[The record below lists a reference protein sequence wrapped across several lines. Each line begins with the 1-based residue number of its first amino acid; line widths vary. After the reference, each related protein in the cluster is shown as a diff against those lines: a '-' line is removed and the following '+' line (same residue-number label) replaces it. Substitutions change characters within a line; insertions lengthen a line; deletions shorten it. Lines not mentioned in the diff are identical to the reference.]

1 MLPFYTLF
9 DNLEYKVE
17 GSKVTLMG
25 EVVRPNLKDDAAS
38 AVKHVRGVETVD
50 NQIKV
55 LPLSPMDNQLRRA
68 EYRAI
73 YSQPNLQMYAMQS
86 VPPIHIIVNNGHVTL
101 EGVVAK
107 KADKD
112 AAGIAANGVP
122 NVFSVTNNLR
132 VENSWQQV
140 IGRPQSR
147 ELYCAGC
154 SPTRNC
160 AHGPAIMSR
169 STGDSQENSGCSD
182 KNFAASKLVPQGWP
196 ILAVNC
202 MLRP

>member
-1 MLPFYTLF
+1 MRVCNSSSLKVCVPLFLFGFLLVAFGANGSTLARAQASKEGTDQLSIVHEVRHQLVMLPFYTLF

-25 EVVRPNLKDDAAS
+25 EVVRPTLKDDAAN

-55 LPLSPMDNQLRRA
+55 LPVSPMDNQTRRA

-86 VPPIHIIVNNGHVTL
+86 VPPIHIIVDNGHVTL
-101 EGVVAK
+101 EGVVANQ
-107 KADKD
+107 ADKN
-112 AAGIAANGVP
+112 AAGIAANGVA

-132 VENSWQQV
+132 VEN
-140 IGRPQSR
+140 
-147 ELYCAGC
+147 AG
-154 SPTRNC
+154 
-160 AHGPAIMSR
+160 
-169 STGDSQENSGCSD
+169 
-182 KNFAASKLVPQGWP
+182 SK
-196 ILAVNC
+196 
-202 MLRP
+202 

>member
-1 MLPFYTLF
+1 VFLVVAFGANASSLETSRSQAPNEARGTEEASIAREVHHQLVMLPFYTLF

-38 AVKHVRGVETVD
+38 AVKRVRGVETVD

-55 LPLSPMDNQLRRA
+55 LPLSPMDNQIRRA

-86 VPPIHIIVNNGHVTL
+86 VPPIHIIVDHGHVTL
-101 EGVVAK
+101 EGVVARQ
-107 KADKD
+107 ADKD

-132 VENSWQQV
+132 VENS
-140 IGRPQSR
+140 G
-147 ELYCAGC
+147 
-154 SPTRNC
+154 
-160 AHGPAIMSR
+160 
-169 STGDSQENSGCSD
+169 
-182 KNFAASKLVPQGWP
+182 SK
-196 ILAVNC
+196 
-202 MLRP
+202 

>member
-1 MLPFYTLF
+1 MRVYSPSSLRGFLLFLSVFLLVAFGANASSSEASRSQASHENRGTDESSIVREVHHQLVMLPFYTLF

-25 EVVRPNLKDDAAS
+25 QVVRPNLKDDAAS

-55 LPLSPMDNQLRRA
+55 LPLSPMDDQIRRA

-86 VPPIHIIVNNGHVTL
+86 VPPIHIVVDHGHVTL
-101 EGVVAK
+101 EGVVARQ
-107 KADKD
+107 ADKD

-132 VENSWQQV
+132 VENS
-140 IGRPQSR
+140 
-147 ELYCAGC
+147 
-154 SPTRNC
+154 
-160 AHGPAIMSR
+160 GP
-169 STGDSQENSGCSD
+169 
-182 KNFAASKLVPQGWP
+182 K
-196 ILAVNC
+196 
-202 MLRP
+202 

>member
-1 MLPFYTLF
+1 MRVYSPSSLRGFLLFLSVLLLVAFGANASSLGASRSQASNEARGTDESSIAREVHHQLVMLPFYTLF

-25 EVVRPNLKDDAAS
+25 EVVRPTLKDDAAS
-38 AVKHVRGVETVD
+38 AVKRVRGVETVD
-50 NQIKV
+50 NEIKV

-86 VPPIHIIVNNGHVTL
+86 VPPIHIVVDHGHVTL
-101 EGVVAK
+101 EGIVARQ
-107 KADKD
+107 ADKD

-132 VENSWQQV
+132 VEN
-140 IGRPQSR
+140 
-147 ELYCAGC
+147 AG
-154 SPTRNC
+154 
-160 AHGPAIMSR
+160 
-169 STGDSQENSGCSD
+169 
-182 KNFAASKLVPQGWP
+182 SK
-196 ILAVNC
+196 
-202 MLRP
+202 

>member
-55 LPLSPMDNQLRRA
+55 LPLSPMDDQLRRA

-73 YSQPNLQMYAMQS
+73 IL
-86 VPPIHIIVNNGHVTL
+86 
-101 EGVVAK
+101 
-107 KADKD
+107 
-112 AAGIAANGVP
+112 
-122 NVFSVTNNLR
+122 
-132 VENSWQQV
+132 
-140 IGRPQSR
+140 SR
-147 ELYCAGC
+147 TCKCMPCRAC
-154 SPTRNC
+154 RRFTSSS
-160 AHGPAIMSR
+160 I
-169 STGDSQENSGCSD
+169 TGT
-182 KNFAASKLVPQGWP
+182 
-196 ILAVNC
+196 
-202 MLRP
+202 